1 MSMKIMT
8 LNLWCHLKENDPR
21 PARTVAFLQKEDADI
36 IGTQETHERWRALLA
51 PLMDVYEIVG
61 HGRNENKGGEGAPI
75 LYKKDKFE
83 LLDQDTKW
91 LSPTPD
97 VFSRYSEMQ
106 YYRVYTWALLKRKS
120 DGKIFRF
127 FNTHIDGRNQ
137 VEQIAQILEF
147 FATHKDY
154 PIIFT
159 GDFNMLP
166 GSVPQQM
173 IVDAGM
179 TDLGRVYMPKQVTTY
194 DSWLF
199 DYLYLQNDCF
209 TSDHY
214 NVHVMAREDMIS
226 DHFAVSANCEFK
238 V

>member
-120 DGKIFRF
+120 DGKF
-127 FNTHIDGRNQ
+127 FS
-137 VEQIAQILEF
+137 A
-147 FATHKDY
+147 HKDY

-238 V
+238 A